1 MRQKLFL
8 AIVAATMAISANA
21 QNVYEGTKF
30 TDNWYVGFNAGG
42 VTPTTHSAFWG
53 NMRFTTGI
61 EFGKQVTPILGL
73 AFEGMTSINRTGS
86 ATAFDGVRLM
96 ALGKFNLHNWIGGY
110 QGVPRLFEVE
120 AVGGIGWGQDIMNS
134 GYCAWDYSYMASKF
148 GLNFNF
154 NLGESK
160 AWTVSFKPSI
170 VYRMDGNRA
179 YLLNV
184 NKSSMEF
191 LAGVTYHFRNS
202 NGKHYMTLANVC
214 DPGEMDALNE
224 KVNELRRQ
232 AQEKDAQLA
241 AEAAKARDLQAQLDE
256 ANRRAMEAME
266 QNTVSPAW
274 EAIVT
279 FRQDEVVISENQ
291 HLLIERI
298 ASYMEKNANSTLTV
312 KGYASPEGPAAV
324 NTRVA
329 QQRAD
334 AVKNMLVDKYHIDA
348 ARITAEGQGVGDIFS
363 RPKWNRVSIATLNV
377 DGAE

>member
-1 MRQKLFL
+1 MRQKMFL

-21 QNVYEGTKF
+21 QKVYEGTKF
-30 TDNWYVGFNAGG
+30 TDNWYIGINAGG
-42 VTPTTHSAFWG
+42 VTPTTHSAFWK

-61 EFGKQVTPILGL
+61 EFGKQVSPVLGL
-73 AFEGMTSINRTGS
+73 SFEGMTSINRTGS

-96 ALGKFNLHNWIGGY
+96 ALGKFNLHNWFAGY
-110 QGVPRLFEVE
+110 QGEPRLFEVE
-120 AVGGIGWGQDIMNS
+120 AVGGIGWGHDIMNS
-134 GYCAWDYSYMASKF
+134 SSYGWDYSYMTSKF

-154 NLGESK
+154 NVGESK
-160 AWTVSFKPSI
+160 AWTVGIKPAI

-179 YLLNV
+179 YMLNA
-184 NKSSMEF
+184 NKSSLEF

-214 DPGEMDALNE
+214 DPAEMDALNS
-224 KVNELRRQ
+224 KVNELRRE

-241 AEAAKARDLQAQLDE
+241 AESARAKDLQNQLDE
-256 ANRRAMEAME
+256 ANRKAMEAME
-266 QNTVSPAW
+266 KNTVSPAW

-279 FRQDEVVISENQ
+279 FRQDEVVISPNQ

-298 ASYMEKNANSTLTV
+298 ASYMEKNEHSTLTV
-312 KGYASPEGPAAV
+312 KGYASPEGPAEV
-324 NTRVA
+324 NARVA
-329 QQRAD
+329 QQRAE
-334 AVKNMLVDKYHIDA
+334 AVKNMLVDKYHIDE